1 MEIMKPFIGGQFVE
15 SKSEK
20 FNTIYN
26 PSTGEAIAQVPCCTK
41 EEVEQAIACAKAAY
55 PAWRDTPVRKRAS
68 IMMKLRNLIEEHS

>member
-55 PAWRDTPVRKRAS
+55 PAWRDTPAALLPPCSWAKAS
-68 IMMKLRNLIEEHS
+68 

>member
-41 EEVEQAIACAKAAY
+41 EEVEQAYELGK
-55 PAWRDTPVRKRAS
+55 S
-68 IMMKLRNLIEEHS
+68 IQ

>member
-26 PSTGEAIAQVPCCTK
+26 PSTGEAIAQVPCCTNSPTPGRPPSPAPRLPIRHG
-41 EEVEQAIACAKAAY
+41 ETPLSASAQA
-55 PAWRDTPVRKRAS
+55 S
-68 IMMKLRNLIEEHS
+68 